1 MDEIGARNRI
11 NAKYESEASTVAER
25 KIALYMRDNFQQV
38 LHSTLLE
45 LAEQIGV
52 SDASVVRFC
61 KSLGYKGFQ
70 DFKIN
75 AALDAAPVAPQ
86 HISRIEQSDNA
97 AQICEKVFARRIAAL
112 QSTAQAIDAESVELA
127 AGLLENAG
135 RIVFAGTGGSLN
147 VAQDAY
153 HKLLEIGLHST
164 VAHDKDMQ
172 LMEASLLGRGDVLFA
187 ISNSGN
193 NLQVIR
199 AVELAKSCGATV
211 LGLTSERR
219 SSLSQMA
226 DQVITTQSD
235 ETILLQTTGCSRFV
249 QLAVIDCLVA
259 VIAFRRYEKS
269 LQYIYK
275 TRAATS
281 DNKM

>member
-1 MDEIGARNRI
+1 MDETGARNRI

-25 KIALYMRDNFQQV
+25 KIALYIRDNFQQV

-75 AALDAAPVAPQ
+75 AALDTAPTSLQ
-86 HISRIEQSDNA
+86 HLAQIERNDSA
-97 AQICEKVFARRIAAL
+97 AQLCEKIFAARIADL
-112 QSTAQAIDAESVELA
+112 QNTIQSIDAESVERA
-127 AGLLENAG
+127 ASLLSQAE
-135 RIVFAGTGGSLN
+135 RIVLVGTGGSLN
-147 VAQDAY
+147 VAQDAR
-153 HKLLEIGLHST
+153 HKFLEIGLVT
-164 VAHDKDMQ
+164 DLAHDKDVQ
-172 LMEASLLGRGDVLFA
+172 LMQAVMLRRGDVLFA

-193 NLQVIR
+193 NLHVLR
-199 AVELAKSCGATV
+199 AVELAKAGGAQV
-211 LGLTSERR
+211 LGLTSARR

-226 DQVITTQSD
+226 DQVITFCY
-235 ETILLQTTGCSRFV
+235 EEPVLLPTTGGPRLV
-249 QLAVIDCLVA
+249 QLAVIDSLIA
-259 VIAFRRYEKS
+259 VIAMRDYEKS
-269 LQYIYK
+269 LQYIYR

>member
-25 KIALYMRDNFQQV
+25 KIALYIRDNFQQV

-75 AALDAAPVAPQ
+75 AALDTAPAAQ
-86 HISRIEQSDNA
+86 QQLSRIETSDNA
-97 AQICEKVFARRIAAL
+97 VQICEKVFASSVAAL
-112 QSTAQAIDAESVELA
+112 QKTAQVIDAGSVELA
-127 AGLLENAG
+127 AELLKNAG
-135 RIVFAGTGGSLN
+135 RIVFAATGGSLN

-153 HKLLEIGLHST
+153 HKLLEVGLHST
-164 VAHDKDMQ
+164 VAYDKDMQ
-172 LMEASLLGRGDVLFA
+172 LMEASLLKRGDVLFA

-211 LGLTSERR
+211 LGLTAERR

-226 DQVITTQSD
+226 DQVITTRSD
-235 ETILLQTTGCSRFV
+235 ETILLQTTGCSRLV

-259 VIAFRRYEKS
+259 VIAFRNYEKS
-269 LQYIYK
+269 MQLIYK